1 MVLFW
6 FTYTNSV
13 SSVLVTSLYSFTQ
26 EHILK
31 EKKEQE
37 EREQKLRK
45 MIVEEKIQ
53 NWLQMKRDQVK
64 GDQAH

>member
-1 MVLFW
+1 MFFISYQIFLGYYIF
-6 FTYTNSV
+6 
-13 SSVLVTSLYSFTQ
+13 LVNILYSFTQ

-45 MIVEEKIQ
+45 MIVDEKIQ
-53 NWLQMKRDQVK
+53 NWLQIKREQVK
-64 GDQAH
+64 KAI

>member
-64 GDQAH
+64 CDQAH